1 MLVRQANL
9 EKAILEAVQP
19 ALIHQPNQIVERLH
33 YEVRQFRRVILITV
47 FACKPEF
54 TRDTAA

>member
-1 MLVRQANL
+1 MACIHASLVRQANL
-9 EKAILEAVQP
+9 EMAIWSRAAGIDP
-19 ALIHQPNQIVERLH
+19 SAKSNCGKIALRGSTIA
-33 YEVRQFRRVILITV
+33 V

>member
-1 MLVRQANL
+1 VRQGNV
-9 EKAILEAVQP
+9 EKAILETVPP

-33 YEVRQFRRVILITV
+33 YQVRQFRRVKLITV
-47 FACKPEF
+47 FACKLEF